1 MLEKYTH
8 DPTVGASLCDDM
20 LSIIGYP
27 PRSVTPAY
35 PFDTTEKILELIG
48 KYEKE
53 NKPQEVSFRELVFWL
68 KMGERATHYIH
79 PYPAKLLPQIAHFF
93 LASNILASS
102 DDFVLDPFSGT
113 GTVALEANL
122 SGRNALFSDANPLAR
137 IIASVKTSK
146 FSIEEINVAAENLRQ
161 AYARTRKTTPP
172 KVININLW
180 YDEKI
185 CRQLSRLRWAID
197 GIQESK
203 VKDLLW
209 VTFSCVARKLSNAD
223 PRLSVPVR
231 VKVPKWDENS
241 PPDVW
246 TVFSNQL
253 EANILRIGESER
265 LSDASSVASE
275 CVGRDARSLRV
286 PSLWN
291 DDETRRLAD
300 ESVGLVITSP
310 PYAGAQKYIRASS
323 LSLGW
328 LKLAEAHQLKQLENK
343 NIGREHLPKTVYDAV
358 QSTGISAADEVLT
371 LIYKKNPLRA
381 AIAGVY
387 INEMRSAVIEM
398 ARVLKPGG
406 CVVMVIGNNDVCGY
420 NFQSSEYMSSLLANA
435 GLKPVMKLVDEIKSR
450 GLMTKRN
457 RAASVISREWVLV
470 YKK

>member
-1 MLEKYTH
+1 MLKKNTH
-8 DPTVGASLCDDM
+8 DSTVGASLCDDR

-27 PRSVTPAY
+27 PRSPTQAY
-35 PFDTTEKILELIG
+35 PFDTTEKILELIE
-48 KYEKE
+48 KYKKE
-53 NKPQEVSFRELVFWL
+53 NKPQEVSFRELVFWV
-68 KMGERATHYIH
+68 KMGERATHHIH

-93 LASNILASS
+93 LASDILAKS

-122 SGRNALFSDANPLAR
+122 SGRNAFFSDANPLAR

-146 FSIEEINVAAENLRQ
+146 FNIEEINVAAENLRQ
-161 AYARTRKTTPP
+161 AYARTRKTTAPN
-172 KVININLW
+172 VININLW

-185 CRQLSRLRWAID
+185 RRQLSRMRWAIN

-209 VTFSCVARKLSNAD
+209 VTFSYVARKLSNAD

-231 VKVPKWDENS
+231 VKVPKWDENF

-246 TVFSNQL
+246 TVFSIQL
-253 EANILRIGESER
+253 QANILRIQEYER
-265 LSDASSVASE
+265 LGDGSSVASE
-275 CVGRDARSLRV
+275 CVGRDARSLKF

-291 DDETRRLAD
+291 DDETRRLDD
-300 ESVGLVITSP
+300 ESIGLVITSP

-328 LKLAEAHQLKQLENK
+328 LKLAEAHQLKQLENM
-343 NIGREHLPKTVYDAV
+343 NIGREHFPKTIYDSV
-358 QSTGISAADEVLT
+358 LSTGVNAADEVLS
-371 LIYKKNPLRA
+371 LIYRKNPLRA

-387 INEMRSAVIEM
+387 INEMRLAVIEM
-398 ARVLKPGG
+398 VRVLRPGG
-406 CVVMVIGNNDVCGY
+406 CVVMIIGNNDVCGY
-420 NFQSSEYMSSLLANA
+420 NFESSEYMSSLLASA

-470 YKK
+470 YQK